1 VAEKRDQ
8 LFFDGFMML
17 VGVFVGLVAG
27 VLMLG
32 DLVGEGAADESAD
45 AHAALIERIAPVG
58 QVALAGDPSLTAAP
72 TPAAEAPA
80 PMPAAAAA
88 PVAQRSGEQVYQ
100 EACAL
105 CHETG
110 VGGAPMIS
118 DPAAWAPRLE
128 QDRAV
133 LEDHVI
139 NGFQGDVGLMPAK
152 GARADLSDDDVL
164 AAMQHMIDTA
174 SQ

>member
-1 VAEKRDQ
+1 MEKRDQ
-8 LFFDGFMML
+8 QFFDGFMIL
-17 VGVFVGLVAG
+17 VGVFVGLIAG

-32 DLVGEGAADESAD
+32 DLVGDGAGDESGD

-72 TPAAEAPA
+72 MPAPIAPA
-80 PMPAAAAA
+80 PAATPTAPA
-88 PVAQRSGEQVYQ
+88 AQRSGQQVYQ

-105 CHETG
+105 CHDAG
-110 VGGAPMIS
+110 IGGAPMPS
-118 DPAAWAPRLE
+118 DRAAWAPRLA

>member
-1 VAEKRDQ
+1 MVEKRDQ
-8 LFFDGFMML
+8 QFFDGFMIL
-17 VGVFVGLVAG
+17 VGVFVGLIAG

-32 DLVGEGAADESAD
+32 DLVGDGAAGESAD
-45 AHAALIERIAPVG
+45 GHAALIERIAPVG

-72 TPAAEAPA
+72 APA
-80 PMPAAAAA
+80 PVAPAPTPAAA
-88 PVAQRSGEQVYQ
+88 PVAQRSGQQVYQ

-105 CHETG
+105 GHDAG
-110 VGGAPMIS
+110 IGGAPMIS
-118 DPAAWAPRLE
+118 DPAAWVPRLA